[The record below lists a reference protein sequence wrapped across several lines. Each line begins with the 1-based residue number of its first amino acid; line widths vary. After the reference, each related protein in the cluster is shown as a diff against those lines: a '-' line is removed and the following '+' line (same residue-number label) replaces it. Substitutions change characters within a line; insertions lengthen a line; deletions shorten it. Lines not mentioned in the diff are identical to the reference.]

1 MSRIL
6 KKPVLSTFK
15 ILMEKSFNSDI
26 DETWINWA
34 MEMMEVGFENENLFI
49 LAGISKPYNQFE
61 LQDLTT
67 KILTELN
74 LEFTNQNLVIKNYVY
89 YLISNSIY
97 KTETYLETLLE
108 LKNICI
114 ELNLEHNYMNFY
126 LLYFAKDDLVEQEY
140 QHYWNDAN
148 RENIDEIITE
158 NYKNWKTEYETELN

>member
-1 MSRIL
+1 MNPTF

-34 MEMMEVGFENENLFI
+34 MEMMEAGFENENLYV

-67 KILTELN
+67 KVLTELN
-74 LEFTNQNLVIKNYVY
+74 LEFSNQKLVIKNYVY

-97 KTETYLETLLE
+97 KIETYLETLRK

-114 ELNLEHNYMNFY
+114 DLNLEHNYMNFY